1 MAERLVGRPVRG
13 PSHRRVFVLVTAL
26 LLALAT
32 PAYAQGGATYA
43 VRPAPGDGDRSSGG
57 FDLSVGTGSAVSD
70 AVQIFNFTNDPAT
83 FDVYAADVVP
93 TTGGSLAPAARE
105 ARITG
110 PAAWITVDQATVEV
124 PPRSSTIVP
133 FTINVPVG
141 TPLGNHTAAL
151 LVETQGSS
159 DTGTIG
165 SRTRVGLWVR
175 VKVTEFESEVL
186 GEESE
191 GLGDAFTRWVFS
203 WILVILVGLAF
214 LAWLMYVTRH
224 RRHRWVQ
231 HRREERALLRDFRS
245 RRRHDE
251 ATSDH
256 R

>member
-105 ARITG
+105 AEITG
-110 PAAWITVDQATVEV
+110 PATWITMDQATVEI
-124 PPRSSTIVP
+124 PARHSTIVS
-133 FTINVPVG
+133 FTVKVPEG
-141 TPLGNHTAAL
+141 TPLGDHTAAL
-151 LVETQGSS
+151 LVEPQRSS
-159 DTGTIG
+159 GTGAIA
-165 SRTRVGLWVR
+165 SATRVGLWLK
-175 VKVTEFESEVL
+175 VKVTGVEGDVL
-186 GEESE
+186 G
-191 GLGDAFTRWVFS
+191 GAQTPWGFL
-203 WILVILVGLAF
+203 WILLILMGLAF
-214 LAWLMYVTRH
+214 VAWLIYVTRH
-224 RRHRWVQ
+224 PRQRWVH
-231 HRREERALLRDFRS
+231 HRREERALLRDLRS

-251 ATSDH
+251 ATGDH